1 MSFEKIAVGVDLS
14 AESELAALQAMSLAR
29 RDGASLVL
37 IHAGPTRGEDR
48 ARVQAL
54 HQRLIG
60 QGVEVSSLLV
70 GGTPEEALSGAAH
83 DLGCDLIAVGTHGR
97 IGIARLFSGS
107 VAEAT
112 VRRAAT
118 SVLVARGDTTAA
130 EGGFHR
136 IVIGVDFSPLS
147 EIAIARALVL
157 AARGAEVRL
166 VHAWSIQPVATPDG
180 IFTGEALREAIG
192 DEAETRGKALLEK
205 LRDAHPG
212 VSLSLDTCE
221 APAQEAL
228 IERAQT
234 MKADLIAVGSH
245 GRRGVKRLVLGSV
258 AEVVVRHAPCTV
270 LVAREEPA
278 S

>member
-1 MSFEKIAVGVDLS
+1 MSFEKIAVGIDLS

-37 IHAGPTRGEDR
+37 IHAGPTHADDR

-54 HQRLIG
+54 HQRLVG

-70 GGTPEEALSGAAH
+70 GGTPEEALPGAAH

-97 IGIARLFSGS
+97 MGIARLFGGS

-112 VRRAAT
+112 VRRAAS

-147 EIAIARALVL
+147 EVAIARALVL
-157 AARGAEVRL
+157 AAHGAEVRL
-166 VHAWSIQPVATPDG
+166 VHAWTIRPVATPEG
-180 IFTGEALREAIG
+180 IITGEALRDAVGE
-192 DEAETRGKALLEK
+192 DAETRGRALLDR

-212 VSLSLDTCE
+212 VPLSLDTCE

-228 IERAQT
+228 IERAQAIG
-234 MKADLIAVGSH
+234 ADLIAVGSH
-245 GRRGVKRLVLGSV
+245 GRRGVKRLVLGST
-258 AEVVVRHAPCTV
+258 AEMIVRHAPCTV
-270 LVAREEPA
+270 LVAREEHV